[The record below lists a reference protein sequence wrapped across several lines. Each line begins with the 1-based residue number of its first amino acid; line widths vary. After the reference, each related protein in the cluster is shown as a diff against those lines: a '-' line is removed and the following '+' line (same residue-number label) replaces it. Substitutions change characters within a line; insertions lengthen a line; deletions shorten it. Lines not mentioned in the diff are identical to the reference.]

1 MQVEPVRHD
10 LAQRTLGIVF
20 IVGLL
25 ALCLWI
31 LRPFL
36 PAIAWGATLV
46 IATWP
51 LLVRLQGRLGS
62 RGRAVT
68 VMTLALLLVLVAPIW
83 LAIDT
88 IAGRS
93 DEILRIAG
101 SASELKLPPPPD
113 WLSGIPLIGPRLQAA
128 WQNALDGGARELLVK
143 IRPYAG
149 IATHWFIGA
158 VGSFGG
164 LLLHFLL
171 TVAVSAVLYARGEAA
186 AAYATRFGMRLAGER
201 GRHAIILSGK
211 AIRGVA
217 LGVVVTA
224 FIQAACSALALVV
237 TGVPYAAILSALILM
252 LCVAQLGP
260 ALVMLPTVG
269 WLYWSGESLT
279 GAILLALTI
288 PCMLMDNFLRPVLI
302 RKGVDLPL
310 LLILVGVIGGLVA
323 FGLIGLFLGPTILA
337 VGYTLFDAWV
347 AEAAPSVEERQPA
360 EAKAPGAVPA
370 TRDAPSSA

>member
-1 MQVEPVRHD
+1 MQIEPVRHD

-51 LLVRLQGRLGS
+51 LLLSLQARLGDS

-68 VMTLALLLVLVAPIW
+68 VMTLALLLVLVVPIW

-88 IAGRS
+88 IAANS
-93 DEILRIAG
+93 DEIARIAG
-101 SASELKLPPPPD
+101 SASDIQIPLPPD
-113 WLSGIPLIGPRLQAA
+113 WLGGIPLIGPRLAAA
-128 WQNALDGGARELLVK
+128 WQTAVDTHAHDLLVR

-149 IATHWFIGA
+149 QVTHWFIGA
-158 VGSFGG
+158 VGSFGS
-164 LLLHFLL
+164 LLVQFLL
-171 TVAVSAVLYARGEAA
+171 TVAVSAVLFARGEAA
-186 AAYATRFGMRLAGER
+186 AAYALRFGSRLAGER

-224 FIQAACSALALVV
+224 FLQAALSAFALVI
-237 TGVPYAAILSALILM
+237 TGAPYASILSALILM

-260 ALVMLPTVG
+260 ALIMLPTVG
-269 WLYWSGESLT
+269 WMYWSGDSLMAT
-279 GAILLALTI
+279 ILLVLTI
-288 PCMLMDNFLRPVLI
+288 PCMVMDNFLRPILI

-323 FGLIGLFLGPTILA
+323 FGLIGLFLGPTVLA

-347 AEAAPSVEERQPA
+347 AEAKLPEDEKLPVQDNAPRGT
-360 EAKAPGAVPA
+360 GAA
-370 TRDAPSSA
+370 

>member
-51 LLVRLQGRLGS
+51 LLLRLEGRLGS

-68 VMTLALLLVLVAPIW
+68 VMTLALLLVLVVPIW
-83 LAIDT
+83 AAIDT
-88 IAGRS
+88 IVNNS
-93 DEILRIAG
+93 DEIVRIAG
-101 SASELKLPPPPD
+101 SASDVQVPPPPD
-113 WLSGIPLIGPRLQAA
+113 WLGDVPLIGPRVHAA
-128 WQNALDGGARELLVK
+128 WQNAVDNGARDLLVK

-149 IATHWFIGA
+149 MVTQWFIGA

-164 LLLHFLL
+164 LLVQFLL

-186 AAYATRFGMRLAGER
+186 AAYALRFGARLAGER

-237 TGVPYAAILSALILM
+237 TGVPYASILSALILM

-269 WLYWSGESLT
+269 WLYWSGETLT
-279 GAILLALTI
+279 GTILLALTI
-288 PCMLMDNFLRPVLI
+288 PCMIMDNFLRPVLI

-323 FGLIGLFLGPTILA
+323 FGLIGLFLGPTVLA

-347 AEAAPSVEERQPA
+347 AEAALSEEDRRTLEPEPSKGLPA
-360 EAKAPGAVPA
+360 PE
-370 TRDAPSSA
+370 DAPRSA

>member
-51 LLVRLQGRLGS
+51 LLLGLQARLGS
-62 RGRAVT
+62 RRRAVT
-68 VMTLALLLVLVAPIW
+68 VMTLALLLVLVVPIW

-88 IAGRS
+88 IVNNS

-101 SASELKLPPPPD
+101 EASEVHIPPPPD
-113 WLSGIPLIGPRLQAA
+113 WLAGVPLIGPRLHTA
-128 WQNALDGGARELLVK
+128 WQNAVDTGARDLLVK

-149 IATHWFIGA
+149 MVTHWFIGA

-164 LLLHFLL
+164 LLVQFLL

-186 AAYATRFGMRLAGER
+186 AAYALRFGSRLAGER
-201 GRHAIILSGK
+201 GRHAIVLSGK

-237 TGVPYAAILSALILM
+237 TGVPYASILSALILM

-269 WLYWSGESLT
+269 WLYWSGETLT
-279 GAILLALTI
+279 GTILLALTI
-288 PCMLMDNFLRPVLI
+288 PCMVMDNFLRPILI

-323 FGLIGLFLGPTILA
+323 FGLIGLFLGPTVLA
-337 VGYTLFDAWV
+337 VGYTLFDAWI
-347 AEAAPSVEERQPA
+347 AEAESPEDRRRIEPETPSEIPA
-360 EAKAPGAVPA
+360 TVKAP
-370 TRDAPSSA
+370 RSA